1 MIRLIATDL
10 DGTLFYPKRKF
21 RGMCSE
27 NIHFLREYLS
37 DGGKLVLVSGRNSV
51 ILPRVEKVL
60 GYKVS
65 LLGCNGAFL
74 KEDDKMKI
82 AYPMD
87 KELLLDFYSY
97 CHGEFDLFNMMLFN
111 ETPTTFIA
119 GTERMNFLITEIA
132 RFINNTNGFYKENLV
147 KGEKIFLDA
156 IVKYDTYKIMPFVGF
171 GKKSR
176 FLAETIKLAIKT
188 KYSGRLNAVTSGGA
202 IEITHPEANKGKTLL
217 NYCRMN
223 GIDTSEVFVCGDSGN
238 DLPMFACFHHS
249 FCMSHSPSHISSQAN
264 HVINRVADLKEYLLH
279 PETYEKDILHPID
292 YDKALKGK

>member
-1 MIRLIATDL
+1 MIKLIATDL
-10 DGTLFYPKRKF
+10 DGTLFYPKRKIK
-21 RGMCSE
+21 GMCKS
-27 NIHFLREYLS
+27 NRIFLKDFLS
-37 DGGKLVLVSGRNSV
+37 QGGKLVLVSGRNSV

-74 KEDDKMKI
+74 KENDEMKI

-111 ETPTTFIA
+111 ETPYTFIA
-119 GTERMNFLITEIA
+119 GTEKMNVFITEVA
-132 RFINNTNGFYKENLV
+132 RFINNTNGFYRENLI
-147 KGEKIFLDA
+147 KDEKKFLDA

-171 GKKSR
+171 GKKSH

-188 KYSGRLNAVTSGGA
+188 KYQGRLNAVTSGGA

-217 NYCRMN
+217 NYCRKN
-223 GIDTSEVFVCGDSGN
+223 GIDPSEVFVCGDSGN
-238 DLPMFACFHHS
+238 DLPMFANFPHS
-249 FCMSHSPSHISSQAN
+249 FCMAHSPSHISSQAN
-264 HVINRVADLKEYLLH
+264 HVIRRVSDLEEYLKNPDL
-279 PETYEKDILHPID
+279 YKNDILHPID
-292 YDKALKGK
+292 YDKALK